1 MLSIT
6 AEQLNSWLVTLIWPL
21 ARILA
26 FVAATPLLGSSSIP
40 IQVRLGLAIFITL
53 IVAPLLPPL
62 PMVEPGFG
70 VGLIILLQQ
79 IVIGLAIGFSIRII
93 FTAVEMT
100 GEITGLQMGLGFA
113 TFFDPQQSSQVQ
125 LVGRFYGLLATL
137 MFLAIDGHL
146 QVIDIFV
153 HSFTTL
159 PIGMHGMEST
169 SFTAIVNWGAE
180 IFKLG
185 LHLAL
190 PVLAALLITNLAL
203 GILTRAAPQ
212 LNIFAVG
219 FPLTLGIGLLVMS
232 WALPYFTPVLMRMF
246 QASFDVMRALAETS
260 SNLTD
265 IH

>member
-1 MLSIT
+1 MFSIT
-6 AEQLNSWLVTLIWPL
+6 TEQLNGWLASLIWPL

-26 FVAATPLLGSSSIP
+26 LLASTPLLGSSSIP
-40 IQVRLGLAIFITL
+40 TQTKLGLAVLLAIL
-53 IVAPLLPPL
+53 IAPVLPPL
-62 PMVEPGFG
+62 PQIDPGSG
-70 VGLIILLQQ
+70 VGLIVLIQQ
-79 IVIGLAIGFSIRII
+79 IIIGLAMGFSIRIV
-93 FTAVEMT
+93 FTAVEMA

-113 TFFDPQQSSQVQ
+113 TFFDPQQSGQVQ

-146 QVIDIFV
+146 QIIAILT

-159 PIGMHGMEST
+159 PIGTEGISTT
-169 SFTAIVNWGAE
+169 SFTALLNWGIK
-180 IFKLG
+180 IFTLG

-190 PVLAALLITNLAL
+190 PVLTALLITNLAL

-232 WALPYFTPVLMRMF
+232 WALPYFTPLLEQLF
-246 QASFDVMRALAETS
+246 QESFSVMRSLSSQAASVAE
-260 SNLTD
+260 
-265 IH
+265 IP

>member
-1 MLSIT
+1 MFSIT
-6 AEQLNSWLVTLIWPL
+6 TEQLNGWLASLIWPL

-26 FVAATPLLGSSSIP
+26 LLASTPLLGSSSIP
-40 IQVRLGLAIFITL
+40 TQTKLGLAVLLAIL
-53 IVAPLLPPL
+53 IAPLLPPL
-62 PMVEPGFG
+62 PQIDPGSG
-70 VGLIILLQQ
+70 AGLIVLMQQ
-79 IVIGLAIGFSIRII
+79 IIIGLAMGFSMRIV
-93 FTAVEMT
+93 FTAVEMA

-113 TFFDPQQSSQVQ
+113 TFFDPQQSGQVQ

-146 QVIDIFV
+146 QIIAILV

-159 PIGMHGMEST
+159 PIGAEGMSPT
-169 SFTAIVNWGAE
+169 SFTALVNWGIK
-180 IFKLG
+180 IFMLG

-190 PVLAALLITNLAL
+190 PVLTALLITNLAL

-232 WALPYFTPVLMRMF
+232 WALPYFTPLLEQLF
-246 QASFDVMRALAETS
+246 QESFSVMRSLSSQAASVAE
-260 SNLTD
+260 
-265 IH
+265 IP